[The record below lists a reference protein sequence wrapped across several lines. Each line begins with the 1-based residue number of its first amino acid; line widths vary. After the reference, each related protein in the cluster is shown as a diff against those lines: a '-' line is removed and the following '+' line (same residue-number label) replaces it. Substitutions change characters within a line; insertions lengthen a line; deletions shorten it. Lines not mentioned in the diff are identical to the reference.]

1 MEKMERKKA
10 NSLDVAKLAGVS
22 QASVSRAFS
31 PGSSIS
37 PANKEKILKA
47 AKQLNYVPNAMARA
61 LISNQSNCIA
71 IVQPIASNPYFYSK
85 VLQELLNLLQ
95 AENQRVV
102 LFSQDDKG
110 VDDILPIID
119 QYQVD
124 GVIMASANIDAKL
137 INQYVNRGIEF
148 SFINRHVPNVYASS
162 ICTDNKQAAKDIVK
176 YLANKGHKTFA
187 CIAGDGKASTAID
200 RVAGYR
206 EQIESMG
213 LCDLG
218 VIYDAFSVEGGVNG
232 FNKLKEQGKALPDA
246 IVCGNDE
253 VAIGVINAITQ
264 STKLIVGKDIAIT
277 GFDDIDAASWPT
289 YGLTTMRQPLK
300 ALCELTVTDLLSRI
314 RNQDTEPSQKSI
326 PGELVIRQSA

>member
-1 MEKMERKKA
+1 MERKRKA

-37 PANKEKILKA
+37 AANKERILKA
-47 AKQLNYVPNAMARA
+47 AKQLNYVPNEMARA
-61 LISNQSNCIA
+61 LISDYSNCIA
-71 IVQPIASNPYFYSK
+71 VIQPISTNPYFYSK
-85 VLQELLNLLQ
+85 VLQELLTFLQ

-102 LFSQDDKG
+102 LFGQDEKG

-162 ICTDNKQAAKDIVK
+162 VSTDNTQAAKDLVH
-176 YLANKGHKTFA
+176 YLAQKGHKTFA
-187 CIAGDGKASTAID
+187 CIAGDERASTALE
-200 RVAGYR
+200 RVAGYK
-206 EQIESMG
+206 EQIASSG
-213 LCDLG
+213 LQDIG
-218 VIYDAFSVEGGVNG
+218 VFYDSFSVEGGKRG
-232 FNKLKEQGKALPDA
+232 FLSLKEHTSTMPDA

-253 VAIGVINAITQ
+253 VAIGVINTIHET
-264 STKLIVGKDIAIT
+264 TNLTVGKDIAIT
-277 GFDDIDAASWPT
+277 GFDDIDAACWPA
-289 YGLTTMRQPLK
+289 YQLTTIKQPIK
-300 ALCELTVTDLLSRI
+300 KLCKITVQDLLHRI
-314 RNQDTEPSQKSI
+314 RNPDVLPIQKHL
-326 PGELVIRQSA
+326 PGKLINRDSA